1 MRILVNYLPALK
13 QRSGVGH
20 YTAEFC
26 AALNSLHTPTNLDLF
41 PDPSW
46 ESVVK
51 ALISKVKSAKPGVP
65 SSSKPETVSLKSKL
79 KDQLKNIARSGLG
92 YLFADRARR
101 IGCDLYHEPNFLPFD
116 VDAPTLST
124 IHDLSVLRHPQWHPR
139 DRVHEFETRF
149 EKTIRDCTHFLT
161 PSEYVKQE
169 LATEFGILPEK
180 ITATPLG
187 IRAGLSPLPI
197 PEARAVLKELNL
209 PQKYFLHLGT
219 IEPRKNLLFL
229 MQVYCGLPLRVREQY
244 PLLLVGGWGWNAEKE
259 ARYYEQTARHHN
271 VILSGYIPDQKISA
285 VYNCAR
291 VLLSPSHY
299 EGFGLPPVEMMA
311 CGGAVL
317 ASKIGAHQEVCGTTA
332 SYFDPADNDAWRDA
346 LLRIA
351 WDDEWHRNLRKGSVE
366 KAGGFSWRQCALN
379 TYSAYGKVLNLAPEN
394 FVEKNMMKKAC

>member
-20 YTAEFC
+20 YTAELC
-26 AALNSLHTPTNLDLF
+26 AALNSVHTHINLDLF

-46 ESVVK
+46 EPVVK
-51 ALISKVKSAKPGVP
+51 ALISKVKSAKPSVP

-259 ARYYEQTARHHN
+259 ARYYEETARHHN